1 MEVEVEVEVEVGP
14 DVVKVEEE
22 GEFVV
27 EGLEAVR
34 VTTRACGGVR

>member
-1 MEVEVEVEVEVGP
+1 MEVEAEVGP
-14 DVVKVEEE
+14 DVVGAEEE

-27 EGLEAVR
+27 EGLKAVR

>member
-1 MEVEVEVEVEVGP
+1 VEVEVEVGSEAIG
-14 DVVKVEEE
+14 VEEE

-27 EGLEAVR
+27 EGVEAVR